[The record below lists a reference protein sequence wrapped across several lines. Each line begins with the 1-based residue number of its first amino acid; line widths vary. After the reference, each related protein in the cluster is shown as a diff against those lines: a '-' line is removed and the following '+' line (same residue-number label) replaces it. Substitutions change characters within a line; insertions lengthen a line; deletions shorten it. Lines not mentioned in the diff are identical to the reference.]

1 MAENVLVVAES
12 RDGEVKKITYE
23 AMTAAAA
30 VAEALDGEV
39 RVAVLGSGLDS
50 DALAADLGARG
61 AETVYV
67 LDDEG
72 LDRYAAEAYAE
83 ALKELI
89 EDEAPALVLLGAT
102 AQGRDLAPRLGAKLE
117 VALASDITGLRVED
131 DEILIT
137 RPMYAGKVV
146 ATVRLNTEPALATI
160 RPNTWP
166 AAEATGN
173 GEAEV
178 EEVDVDLEEPRA
190 QVVEFQAKGGERP
203 ELTEATIIVSGG
215 RGMGGPENYDIIE
228 ELADALGAAVGAS
241 RASVDAGWRPHSD
254 QVGQTGKTVSPQ
266 LYIAVGISGAIQH
279 LAGMRTSKYIVAINK
294 DPEAP
299 IFKLADYGIV
309 GDLFNVVPALTEAVN
324 ELKNS

>member
-30 VAEALDGEV
+30 VAEALEGEV
-39 RVAVLGSGLDS
+39 QVAVLGSGLDG
-50 DALAADLGARG
+50 DGLAADLGARG
-61 AETVYV
+61 AAQVFL
-67 LDDEG
+67 LDDEV
-72 LDRYAAEAYAE
+72 LEQYAAEAYAE

-89 EDEAPALVLLGAT
+89 EEEEPVLVLLGAT
-102 AQGRDLAPRLGAKLE
+102 AQGRDLAPRLAAKLE

-137 RPMYAGKVV
+137 RPMYAGKVI
-146 ATVRLNTEPALATI
+146 ATIKLKTEPAMATI
-160 RPNTWP
+160 RPNNWP
-166 AAEATGN
+166 AAEASRDE
-173 GEAEV
+173 EAEL
-178 EEVDVDLEEPRA
+178 EEVDVNVDEPRA

-203 ELTEATIIVSGG
+203 ELTEASIIVSGG
-215 RGMGGPENYDIIE
+215 RGMGGPEHYDIIE

-241 RASVDAGWRPHSD
+241 RAAVDAGWRPHSD

-294 DPEAP
+294 DPDAP

-309 GDLFNVVPALTEAVN
+309 GDLFEVVPALTEAVR
-324 ELKNS
+324 ELKNG

>member
-215 RGMGGPENYDIIE
+215 RGMGGPENYDII
-228 ELADALGAAVGAS
+228 
-241 RASVDAGWRPHSD
+241 
-254 QVGQTGKTVSPQ
+254 
-266 LYIAVGISGAIQH
+266 
-279 LAGMRTSKYIVAINK
+279 
-294 DPEAP
+294 
-299 IFKLADYGIV
+299 
-309 GDLFNVVPALTEAVN
+309 
-324 ELKNS
+324 